1 MGEGSPERVSTPAG
15 AVFLSYASQDA
26 EAARRICDALRAAG
40 IEVWFDQSELRGG
53 DAWDHKIRKQIH
65 DCTIFIPVVSATTQ
79 GRTEG
84 YFRLEWKLAVERTH
98 LMSERVAFLVP
109 VVIDDTSDAQADV
122 PQAFRAFQ
130 WTRLPAGVASP
141 AFVARIS
148 QLLSPNPPQAPTD
161 GRLSTGLAPSSR
173 RPTSS
178 VAASRRSKLVPLLI
192 AVVALLVVGYFAL
205 DKFVLSK
212 RTLASAIASL
222 PGRSEANPISERSIA
237 VLPFVDMSEKHDQEY
252 FSDGLSEEVL
262 ELLAKTPGLHV
273 IARTSSFS
281 FKAKSDD
288 IPTIAKKLNVANI
301 LEGSVRKS
309 GNRLRVTTQLIRA
322 SSAEHLWS
330 ETYDRDLKDVFAV
343 QDEIAA
349 AVVAALKAQLSGPPA
364 MSPHPTSVPEAYDQ
378 FLLGRHLLQ
387 RGSTESFAAAITAF
401 RTATMLDPGFAAAYA
416 NLALAETFAAE
427 GSSDYDGFQR
437 ARISVEKAHALAPDL
452 PEVYHARGQLRY
464 STLDLAGARADFERA
479 ISLAPSDS
487 LILTHYGDVV
497 ASLGQVPEAVA
508 VGQRAVALDPVNRI
522 AWKHLGGFLIFQGN
536 LPAARQALDRA
547 LAISPESEGTI
558 FLTGTVD
565 LLEARFADA
574 RDQFGK
580 IPDPHDRLVGTALVE
595 DRLGHADKS
604 QRALDELIRYHSQY
618 AAYNIATIYA
628 WRGDKDKAFEWLDRA
643 YQQHDSGLV
652 DVKVDPLLQVM
663 RGDPRYKAFLRKMNL
678 PE

>member
-1 MGEGSPERVSTPAG
+1 VQMGEGSPERVSTPAG

-349 AVVAALKAQLSGPPA
+349 AVHTRHPYRRPTTNSSSAGTCFSGVRRRASQRLSLPSEPRRCWTRDSQPPTPISRLLKPLPLRVAA
-364 MSPHPTSVPEAYDQ
+364 T
-378 FLLGRHLLQ
+378 
-387 RGSTESFAAAITAF
+387 TTAF
-401 RTATMLDPGFAAAYA
+401 SGREYRSRKPTRSRRTYRRCITREANCATQHSTSPGPGRTSREQ
-416 NLALAETFAAE
+416 LAW
-427 GSSDYDGFQR
+427 
-437 ARISVEKAHALAPDL
+437 L
-452 PEVYHARGQLRY
+452 PV
-464 STLDLAGARADFERA
+464 
-479 ISLAPSDS
+479 
-487 LILTHYGDVV
+487 
-497 ASLGQVPEAVA
+497 
-508 VGQRAVALDPVNRI
+508 
-522 AWKHLGGFLIFQGN
+522 
-536 LPAARQALDRA
+536 
-547 LAISPESEGTI
+547 
-558 FLTGTVD
+558 TV
-565 LLEARFADA
+565 
-574 RDQFGK
+574 
-580 IPDPHDRLVGTALVE
+580 
-595 DRLGHADKS
+595 
-604 QRALDELIRYHSQY
+604 
-618 AAYNIATIYA
+618 
-628 WRGDKDKAFEWLDRA
+628 
-643 YQQHDSGLV
+643 
-652 DVKVDPLLQVM
+652 
-663 RGDPRYKAFLRKMNL
+663 
-678 PE
+678 